1 MSFDLSRLRRGE
13 WIVGAGSVVLLASM
27 LSLPWYGGSQT
38 IDGWAGL
45 RHFRWLAV
53 VTLVLAVALL
63 LFQATQPAPAIPV
76 ALSVFVAI
84 FGALTSAWLI
94 LRVGIDPPSGRKLGG
109 WVGLAGALAIMYG
122 GGASLRREDISP
134 KDEPAV
140 IPTVDPSPESRS

>member
-1 MSFDLSRLRRGE
+1 
-13 WIVGAGSVVLLASM
+13 VVLLASM

-38 IDGWAGL
+38 IDGWVGL

-122 GGASLRREDISP
+122 GCASLRREGISP